1 MRGADGALSGRRGV
15 DAYGV
20 AWVRA
25 KTRTRVRRAH
35 VRGRALRPSVHMA
48 TVHRATVGSAVCDP
62 RWRPL
67 EEEVKA
73 VEKILVGPSFCR
85 TALEKDRRYLG
96 SGVFWVCDSSL
107 FFNSTDVFAG
117 KRAMS
122 LTVFAPKSRADA

>member
-1 MRGADGALSGRRGV
+1 
-15 DAYGV
+15 
-20 AWVRA
+20 
-25 KTRTRVRRAH
+25 
-35 VRGRALRPSVHMA
+35 MA

-96 SGVFWVCDSSL
+96 SGVLWVCDSSL

-117 KRAMS
+117 KRALS